1 MSLLLHNDDALRQY
15 RHTCGGGAQL
25 NRICTLREILDYVVG
40 SRQALKT
47 SSFTPEFPYQQSS
60 KSFPMHMKS
69 FYVMVINESAIFV
82 QFTFVICDD
91 DYDFYSLHEFE
102 RLTFRILFN

>member
-1 MSLLLHNDDALRQY
+1 
-15 RHTCGGGAQL
+15 
-25 NRICTLREILDYVVG
+25 
-40 SRQALKT
+40 
-47 SSFTPEFPYQQSS
+47 
-60 KSFPMHMKS
+60 MHMKS

-82 QFTFVICDD
+82 QFTFVVCDD

>member
-1 MSLLLHNDDALRQY
+1 
-15 RHTCGGGAQL
+15 
-25 NRICTLREILDYVVG
+25 
-40 SRQALKT
+40 
-47 SSFTPEFPYQQSS
+47 
-60 KSFPMHMKS
+60 MHMKS

-82 QFTFVICDD
+82 QFTFVACDD